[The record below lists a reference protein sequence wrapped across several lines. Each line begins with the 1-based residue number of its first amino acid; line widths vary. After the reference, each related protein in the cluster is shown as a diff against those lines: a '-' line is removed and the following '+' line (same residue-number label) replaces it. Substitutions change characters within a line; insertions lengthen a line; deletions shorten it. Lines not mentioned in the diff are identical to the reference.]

1 MTQSVRFIRRQN
13 VLEKIFVHVWR
24 INIFFLKKTWYQ
36 NLADNITNK

>member
-13 VLEKIFVHVWR
+13 VLEKIVVHVWR
-24 INIFFLKKTWYQ
+24 INILKKKKTWYQ